1 VSLRD
6 LFLFGTVAL
15 LLPMILAYPY
25 IGALAWVVFG
35 IMNPHR
41 LTWGPAYD
49 FQFSF
54 YIAVVTIVG
63 LLFTRQHRMLKGGAP
78 GVVLIAFTAWICF
91 TALFPFNPGPA
102 NAYLDRVMKIFLM
115 TGVLML
121 LLHTRRH
128 VELLV
133 WTMVVSLGFYGVKG
147 GIFTIVTGGQY
158 MVNGPNGS
166 VMEGNNAL
174 GVGLVIVIPLM
185 MYLYQQ
191 HRSKWLRLGLLG
203 ASVLC
208 AVGVLGTYSRGALL
222 AVFAMGCV
230 LWYRSAHKM
239 GATIAV
245 LLFALIVIPAMPE
258 RWTDRMKTL
267 ETYEQ
272 DLSAVGRLVAWQ
284 TAFNIAKDRFPIG
297 GGFEWQGPDTS
308 AKYSP
313 DVSLEPVAHSIYF
326 QVLGSQGFVG
336 LAFFLFFWMLVWR
349 QCSWIR
355 RKTRDHSDLR
365 WAFSL
370 ASMTQVAMA
379 GYAVGGAFLD
389 IAFWDLPYYLYAAVI
404 VTQYVV
410 RKELALV
417 ARAASAKLLPKE
429 AMSGGMTL
437 PPAGIGSP

>member
-6 LFLFGTVAL
+6 LFLFGVVAL
-15 LLPMILAYPY
+15 LVPMILTRPY

-41 LTWGPAYD
+41 LTWGPAYN
-49 FQFSF
+49 FQFSLV
-54 YIAVVTIVG
+54 IALVTIIGIV
-63 LLFTRQHRMLKGGAP
+63 LTREHRKLKGGAP
-78 GVVLIAFTAWICF
+78 GVVLIAFTTWICF
-91 TALFPFNPGPA
+91 TAPFPFNPAEA
-102 NAYLDRVMKIFLM
+102 NAYLERVMKIFLM
-115 TGVLML
+115 TGVVML

-133 WTMVVSLGFYGVKG
+133 WTMVVSLGYYGVKG
-147 GIFTIVTGGQY
+147 GIFTILTGGEH
-158 MVNGPNGS
+158 MVNGPDGS

-208 AVGVLGTYSRGALL
+208 AVSVLGTYSRGAFL

-239 GATIAV
+239 WATIAV
-245 LLFALIVIPAMPE
+245 LLFALIAVPAMPE

-272 DLSAVGRLVAWQ
+272 DASAVGRLVAWE

-349 QCSWIR
+349 QCNWIR
-355 RKTRDHSDLR
+355 RTTRDRRDLR

-370 ASMTQVAMA
+370 ASMTQVAIA

-389 IAFWDLPYYLYAAVI
+389 IAFWDLPYYLYAAVC

-410 RKELALV
+410 RKEFALV
-417 ARAASAKLLPKE
+417 ARAASTKPAPKE
-429 AMSGGMTL
+429 AMSGGMTS